1 MKKEG
6 TKVKLGRIP
15 LSFVISFG
23 DGLIL
28 KFCLSNLLKEAGEM
42 LSKCSLW
49 LIVMIKIFACDLILC

>member
-1 MKKEG
+1 M
-6 TKVKLGRIP
+6 KLGRIP